1 MRKIILDPY
10 PRKKE
15 EIFVASSLKN
25 LNSKYKIIEFDGKD
39 RLDFYNMHIEE
50 VSYIIGQPKLDEELL
65 KKAKKLKAVL
75 MLRVIFYQILTTK
88 LAIERALKYL
98 LHLRFLHFQ

>member
-15 EIFVASSLKN
+15 EIFVTSSLKN
-25 LNSKYKIIEFDGKD
+25 LNSKYKIIEFDGND

-50 VSYIIGQPKLDEELL
+50 VSYIIGQPKPYYAYLDSNL
-65 KKAKKLKAVL
+65 AWSKL
-75 MLRVIFYQILTTK
+75 QQ
-88 LAIERALKYL
+88 EW
-98 LHLRFLHFQ
+98 